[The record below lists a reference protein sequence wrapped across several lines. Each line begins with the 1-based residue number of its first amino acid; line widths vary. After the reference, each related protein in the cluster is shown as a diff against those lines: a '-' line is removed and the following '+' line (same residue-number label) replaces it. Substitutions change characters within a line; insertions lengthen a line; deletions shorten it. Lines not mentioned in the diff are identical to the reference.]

1 MMCEHK
7 SVCVYNRDG
16 LESEPKV
23 NKPNAM
29 KPNVKKKKNKEKSG
43 TKKLKNWRIE
53 KQTAMENWRT

>member
-23 NKPNAM
+23 KKPNAM
-29 KPNVKKKKNKEKSG
+29 KPKVKKKRIRKRVA
-43 TKKLKNWRIE
+43 LKN
-53 KQTAMENWRT
+53 